1 MLGIGVGSVEP
12 EFSAVGA
19 DFVRRGTVTDEH
31 VAAMR
36 SLWYDEK
43 PEYHG
48 EFTRFRWCRRPSA
61 PGAARNPDH
70 HGWHDEAG
78 AATLAELGHGW
89 FGAYVTPEK
98 LAECLER
105 MRTIA
110 AQVDRPLA
118 LGPLEITVIPGGRL
132 NREWAEQFVE
142 LGVDRIVFWPS
153 ANMDS
158 IERVLDEE
166 PQNVAG
172 L

>member
-48 EFTRFRWCRRPSA
+48 EFTDLVGVDAHPRPVRREIPIIVGGMTKPALRRSL
-61 PGAARNPDH
+61 N
-70 HGWHDEAG
+70 
-78 AATLAELGHGW
+78 LGHGW

>member
-1 MLGIGVGSVEP
+1 M
-12 EFSAVGA
+12 FGA
-19 DFVRRGTVTDEH
+19 DED
-31 VAAMR
+31 
-36 SLWYDEK
+36 
-43 PEYHG
+43 
-48 EFTRFRWCRRPSA
+48 
-61 PGAARNPDH
+61 
-70 HGWHDEAG
+70 
-78 AATLAELGHGW
+78 
-89 FGAYVTPEK
+89 
-98 LAECLER
+98 
-105 MRTIA
+105 IA